1 MRTHRPVAGFTLI
14 ELLIAVVVLGVMMM
28 LLAPVLSSFITANAN
43 SYAEQAATDNQRIA
57 DALLAVA
64 RNEGV
69 GTLSAP
75 YSGGGYSNTI
85 YNSAATTAVAVAL
98 QQALAETGIAPR
110 AVNDD
115 GTTARNVRV
124 FQRITGLTQS
134 TPMYFRSGPLVTLTY
149 DYGVVYLTACSLDSG
164 SCGSGVPGASPA
176 LTSGNRNTWAT
187 VRPDL
192 APRFVSTLP
201 VQTSMLTTTTR
212 RLDRVRDALLSY
224 YRGRQLTASATDTT
238 NWFPGSGLGG
248 RAPSSNMGC
257 RDGWYQLD
265 TANVLTLVGLSPNE
279 FGLTSWGGRVEYCRD
294 YDPTTSKAENA
305 PPHAA
310 ALRIRASVSTGAAPD
325 PSVLANNVILTL

>member
-1 MRTHRPVAGFTLI
+1 MRTIRRVAGFTLI
-14 ELLIAVVVLGVMMM
+14 ELLIAVVVLGVMLM
-28 LLAPVLSSFITANAN
+28 LLAPVMSSFITANAN

-69 GTLSAP
+69 GRLSAP
-75 YSGGGYSNTI
+75 YSGGGYSETV
-85 YNSAATTAVAVAL
+85 YNLNATTATAMAMR
-98 QQALAETGIAPR
+98 QALAETGIAPN

-149 DYGVVYLTACSLDSG
+149 DYGVVYLTACPLALG
-164 SCGSGVPGASPA
+164 HCGSGLPGNSAFLEP
-176 LTSGNRNTWAT
+176 GNFHFWTAT
-187 VRPDL
+187 PPDI

-201 VQTSMLTTTTR
+201 VQTSMLTTSTR

-257 RDGWYQLD
+257 RDGWYPLD
-265 TANVLTLVGLSPNE
+265 QSNVLTLVGLSPNE

-325 PSVLANNVILTL
+325 PTVLANNVILTL